1 MKQTLSKLEL
11 IPECLKFN
19 PASQNGTG
27 YAFHTEKAAADDN
40 VKKKKKNEN
49 LKVHIN
55 FDFGGM
61 IFKTDFNL
69 PFST

>member
-19 PASQNGTG
+19 PASQNGTD

-40 VKKKKKNEN
+40 VKKKKK
-49 LKVHIN
+49 KKI
-55 FDFGGM
+55 
-61 IFKTDFNL
+61 
-69 PFST
+69 

>member
-40 VKKKKKNEN
+40 VKKKKKKRKSKNAYKFWFWGN
-49 LKVHIN
+49 DLQN
-55 FDFGGM
+55 RF
-61 IFKTDFNL
+61 
-69 PFST
+69 

>member
-40 VKKKKKNEN
+40 VKKKRKSKSAYKFWFWGNDLQN
-49 LKVHIN
+49 R
-55 FDFGGM
+55 F
-61 IFKTDFNL
+61 
-69 PFST
+69 